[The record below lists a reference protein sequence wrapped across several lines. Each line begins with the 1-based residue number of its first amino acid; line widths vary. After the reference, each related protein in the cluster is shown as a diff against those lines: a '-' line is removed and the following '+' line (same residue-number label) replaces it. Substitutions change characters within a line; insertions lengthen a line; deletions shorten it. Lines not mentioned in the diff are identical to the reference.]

1 MATAHVAM
9 LCATIAPKTKK
20 GAVAPTRSQRQGG
33 RERWWAM
40 SSPNSRHLAHS
51 RRMDN
56 AGRRAR
62 EKRSPGELN

>member
-33 RERWWAM
+33 KENEDSAQAPFQTGG
-40 SSPNSRHLAHS
+40 SVGGL
-51 RRMDN
+51 
-56 AGRRAR
+56 
-62 EKRSPGELN
+62 